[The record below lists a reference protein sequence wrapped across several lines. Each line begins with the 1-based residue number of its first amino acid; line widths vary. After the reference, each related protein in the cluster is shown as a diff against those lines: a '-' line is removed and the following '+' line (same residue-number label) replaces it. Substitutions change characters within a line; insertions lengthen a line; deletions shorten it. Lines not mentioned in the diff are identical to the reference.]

1 MQELTAST
9 IANELKIPHLIAR
22 LLVHRGYTTA
32 PEAYSILN
40 TCSFAEHDPYLM
52 NGMKEAV
59 DYVLRVLENRSA
71 RVLIFGDYDLDGM
84 TSTALLVLAFK
95 KLGIEAAWKLP
106 CRFDSGYGLSKKAID
121 EIHESG
127 ITHLITVDTGVTAV
141 AEIEYANS
149 KGIQVMVLDHHQPS
163 GDGLPACEVLLDP
176 HQECCSYPNPFLCGV
191 GITYK
196 LISALFQKLS
206 VSGAEDYLDLVALGT
221 LADLVP
227 LSPENRLL
235 ICGGLAKIK
244 QSKSPGIRELCE
256 AQLGARKQ
264 IGGQEVLFRLA
275 PLMNA
280 PGRMEKPDAAMRLLI
295 CENAGEAKQL
305 VQELNRFNALRKEKE
320 IEITKA
326 TMDWVETHYPAGVPD
341 VLVIDGEDWH
351 LGVIGIVAAKI
362 AQHFGRPT
370 AILSI
375 QPDGSTHASARAMYG
390 FNWHK
395 ALFECRHLFS
405 RWGGHANAA
414 GFNLKKEN
422 IETLRNSL
430 LDFAN
435 REPPDFAS
443 ASEANYDIP
452 IALPELNEEVM
463 DFLQKMEPYGG
474 SFPYPVFRA
483 EKVKVLRLREVRGG
497 HLQMELAQDRQ
508 HVFSAIAF
516 GMGKMESE
524 IKKRGKEININF
536 EANWN
541 SFNGMRNIQLMIKTI
556 D

>member
-1 MQELTAST
+1 MQELAAST

-22 LLVHRGYTTA
+22 LLVRRGYTSVS
-32 PEAYSILN
+32 EAYSILN
-40 TCSFAEHDPYLM
+40 TSSFPEHDPYLM

-59 DYVLRVLENRSA
+59 DYVRRILENPKA

-84 TSTALLVLAFK
+84 TSTALLVLALK

-106 CRFDSGYGLSKKAID
+106 CRFDSGYGLSQKAVD

-127 ITHLITVDTGVTAV
+127 VTHLITVDTGITAV
-141 AEIEYANS
+141 TEIEYANS

-176 HQECCSYPNPFLCGV
+176 HQESCDYPNPFLCGV
-191 GITYK
+191 GIAYK
-196 LISALFQKLS
+196 LVSALFQELS
-206 VSGAEDYLDLVALGT
+206 IPGAEDYLDLVALGT

-235 ICGGLAKIK
+235 VRGGLAKIK
-244 QSKSPGIRELCE
+244 QSKLPGIRELCE
-256 AQLGARKQ
+256 VQLGDRKQ

-280 PGRMEKPDAAMRLLI
+280 PGRMEKPDIAMELLI
-295 CENAGEAKQL
+295 CEDAAKAKQL
-305 VQELNRFNALRKEKE
+305 VQELNRFNTLRKKKE
-320 IEITKA
+320 TEITKA
-326 TMDWVETHYPAGVPD
+326 TMDWVETRYPNGVPD
-341 VLVIDGEDWH
+341 VLVVDGENWH
-351 LGVIGIVAAKI
+351 LGVIGIVAAKV

-375 QPDGSTHASARAMYG
+375 QPDGSAHASARAMYG
-390 FNWHK
+390 FNWHR

-430 LDFAN
+430 LDFAKK
-435 REPPDFAS
+435 EPPDFAS
-443 ASEANYDIP
+443 ASATDYDIP
-452 IALPELNEEVM
+452 IALSELNEEVM
-463 DFLQKMEPYGG
+463 DHLQKMEPYGG

-483 EKVKVLRLREVRGG
+483 EKVKLLRVREVRGG

-508 HVFSAIAF
+508 HSFSAIAF

-524 IKKRGKEININF
+524 LKKGKEINVNF
-536 EANWN
+536 EVSWN
-541 SFNGMRNIQLMIKTI
+541 SFNGMRNIQLMIKSI